1 MHVAMPLKKWNFSLG
16 VFAKLGSRAAMVAS
30 LIKKGNLKNAG

>member
-1 MHVAMPLKKWNFSLG
+1 LRR
-16 VFAKLGSRAAMVAS
+16 VFAKLGVGSRAAMVAS